1 MNDANAHRVGA
12 LTLTQDEVSRR
23 VRRAVRGFEPPP
35 LAATRQLWRRN
46 VKLWHQRHTHDQFV
60 DPPPRQV
67 EQQLMEWFDALKLK
81 HTGKVE
87 ATEMSALLEAVGVQ
101 AVVPGEELSLHEFC
115 RCGRAMFRDYG
126 SDNDEG
132 DGGITTDHASL
143 TMIAYRRQR
152 MLSDMRDPLK
162 RVQFSR
168 LLRLKGA
175 GPPSRRRRRR
185 RSIAPRAVALLW
197 SMARG
202 AGGGNFTSSSTV
214 TVHKILA
221 QGAQGLGRG
230 GGGRETEF

>member
-87 ATEMSALLEAVGVQ
+87 ATEMIALLEAVGVQ

-143 TMIAYRRQR
+143 TMIEYRRQR

-162 RVQFSR
+162 RAR
-168 LLRLKGA
+168 LCTVLAPAETKRRWSALAPPPPPSFYRATGGGATVVNGA
-175 GPPSRRRRRR
+175 GRRRRELHQFQY
-185 RSIAPRAVALLW
+185 SHSAQNL
-197 SMARG
+197 G
-202 AGGGNFTSSSTV
+202 AGR
-214 TVHKILA
+214 A
-221 QGAQGLGRG
+221 GAGAWRWGA
-230 GGGRETEF
+230 